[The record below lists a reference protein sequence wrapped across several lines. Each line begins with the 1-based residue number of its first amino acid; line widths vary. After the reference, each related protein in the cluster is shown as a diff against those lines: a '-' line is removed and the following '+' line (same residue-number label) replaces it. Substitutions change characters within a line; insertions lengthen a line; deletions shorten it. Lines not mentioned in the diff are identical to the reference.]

1 MYGELS
7 RCMVVVAGELRR
19 QRRGEESMG
28 MVMIFLRMRGP
39 GAHGGFLAFE
49 LDIALFA
56 AARDP
61 ATARRR
67 MDSLRWLLLRR
78 VRVRR
83 TRIPL
88 PARAL
93 LSKIQEMLLKK

>member
-39 GAHGGFLAFE
+39 GAHDAYREPARMGAG
-49 LDIALFA
+49 ALQA
-56 AARDP
+56 AA
-61 ATARRR
+61 
-67 MDSLRWLLLRR
+67 
-78 VRVRR
+78 
-83 TRIPL
+83 
-88 PARAL
+88 
-93 LSKIQEMLLKK
+93 